1 MSGIKNNVRRTR
13 KRISDSKK
21 VLMILG
27 LLINTMTAVADDSI
41 KETQG
46 FGTKVEKQGNV
57 YDITTNKIKD
67 KNAFNSFDKFHLEQN
82 NIANMHFG
90 SKGGKEAE
98 NLFNFVKGKIEVNG
112 VINGIRDNKI
122 GGNLY
127 FLSSEGLLV
136 GKTGVINAGTFRAI
150 SPKKEEYEKAFK
162 DAQNS
167 KVFDGIVPQQDG
179 SIKIPLNP
187 NGSITVE
194 GKINAVEDI
203 GLYAAD
209 IRLKD
214 TARLKTGITEFKN
227 LVNINET
234 IHAGLTGDLTAVKTK
249 SGDIILSA
257 HVDSPQKAVG
267 ENSTV
272 GKRIEEYVK
281 GNTKAN
287 IESDAVLEADG
298 NIKISARATNGTFV
312 KKEGEKEI
320 YNTPLSLSDVEA
332 SVRVNKGK
340 VIGKNVSITAEAK
353 NFYDATLVTKL
364 AKHSFSFV
372 TGSLSPINLNGFL
385 GLLTSKSSVVIGK
398 DAKVEAREGSAN
410 IHSYSGVRAT
420 MGAATSP
427 LKITNL
433 YLENADGK
441 LPSIGAGYISA
452 KSDSNVTIEGEV
464 KSKERADITSKS
476 ENTIDASV
484 SVGTMRDSNKVALS
498 VLVTEGENKSSV
510 KIAKGAKVESETDDV
525 NVRSE
530 AINSVRATVKGGLGD
545 SGNGVV
551 AANISN
557 YNASSR
563 VDVDGYLHA
572 KKRLNVEAHNI
583 TKNSVL
589 QTGTNLGTSKFMND
603 HVYESGHL
611 KSILDAIK
619 QRFGGDSVNEEI
631 KNKLTDLFSVGVSA
645 TIANHNNSASV
656 AIGESGRL
664 SSGVEGSNVRAL
676 NEVQNLRA
684 TTSSGSVAARKE
696 EKKKFIGN
704 AAVFYGNY
712 KNNASVTIADQAEL
726 TSEGKID
733 TISENKTEYKNPS
746 KMAKSVIEKLELLK
760 RAFGKET
767 KTPEYDPKDIESIE
781 KLLNAFSEKLDGK
794 PELLLN
800 GERMTIILPD
810 GTSKTGT
817 AIEIANYVQG
827 EMKKL
832 EEKLPKG
839 FKAFSEGLSGLIK
852 ETLNFTGVGNYANFH
867 TFTSSGANGER
878 DVSSVGGAVSWV
890 EQENYSKVS
899 IGKGAKLAAKK
910 DLNIKAIN
918 KAETVNLVGNIGLA
932 RSSTS
937 GSAVG
942 GRLNVQ
948 RTKNSAIV
956 EAKEKAELSGENI
969 NADALNSLFHVAGSF
984 NGGSGGNAINGMGSY
999 SGGISKARVSIDD
1012 ETYLTANKKIALNSK
1027 NDTSVW
1033 NVAGSAGIGTKNAAV
1048 GVAVAVNDYD
1058 ISNKASIEDNDEGQS
1073 KYDKNKDEV
1082 TVTAESLEV
1091 DAKTTGTINS
1101 ISVAGGINKVGSKPS
1116 EEKPKS
1122 EERPEGFFDKIGNK
1136 VDSVKN
1142 KITDSMDS
1150 LTEKI
1155 TNYISEGVKK
1165 AGNLPSNVSHTP
1177 DKGPSFSLGAAG
1189 SVSVNNIKKETSAV
1203 VDGVKVNLKGDNK
1216 KAEVIAS
1223 DSAFIGAWS
1232 GAAALQWNHVGSGE
1246 SNTTVGLA
1254 GAAAVNNVQSK
1265 TKAFVKD
1272 SSITNANK
1280 FKVNAVSGGTQVA
1293 AGMGLEAVKESGGQ
1307 GRSYLLGTSASMNFI
1322 DNEVS
1327 SESENNIITGESE
1340 DKRADVDVTAYES
1353 DTQVTGGFNL
1363 QAGQSKGTV
1372 GAAVTVA
1379 KLNNKVKAG
1388 IKGGNYTN
1396 INRADTK
1403 ALLATT
1409 QVTSALSVGGTN
1421 SFGSG
1426 LGNYQGAVSVN
1437 NINNDVSATVDKS
1450 SIKNAKELNVI
1461 AKDIKGSSELAKEY
1475 QSLLNGKDREY
1486 LEAHG
1491 IDTTGKNYYT
1501 EEQLK
1506 EAAKRDGAVIVN
1518 AAASIAGS
1526 DKSSGGAGVAVNLV
1540 KNKFKAEVIGEDK
1553 VDKTK
1558 DIAAEKINVDAKSST
1573 VIVNTAAGLA
1583 VSQNSFAGLGS
1594 FAWQELNNE
1603 VSTKV
1608 ENIKAETDRLNVVA
1622 RNNTLG
1628 VNIAGNIAGTG
1639 SAAVGAALAHNS
1651 LKNKA
1656 SSSVTASNF
1665 KPFSKTNAKMGIN
1678 VQALNDS
1685 HITNVSAGVVA
1696 SAKASGISG
1705 MASINRGSDE
1715 TEALVS
1721 DSEFEGV
1728 NSFNVDAKDQ
1738 KIVNTIAG
1746 NINGGKAAGVGA
1758 TVAHTNIGKQS
1769 VTAIVKNSKI
1779 KTANNQDKKNIHVTA
1794 KDSVIMN
1801 TVAAGVGGAKG
1812 ASVQGASASTAFNKT
1827 VASHVEH
1834 TDIDKDLEKENDEN
1848 KEKANFNILAENTS
1862 QVVTNA
1868 TVLSGASGQAAVGAG
1883 VAVNK
1888 ITQNTSAHIKN
1899 STQNVRNALV
1909 KSKANS
1915 SIKTI
1920 GIGAGIGAGGVGS
1933 SGSVAVNKITNNNT
1947 ASVEHSNIFARGN
1960 VGVITESD
1968 AVIAN
1973 YAGTV
1978 SGGSHAGV
1986 GGSTSVNEIQG
1997 DTIAS
2002 VKHSKI
2008 EAKEETEDVIETQ
2021 GKVKEVVE
2029 KVFQDI
2035 GINEDLS
2042 KKREKSKKRGFV
2054 VNSSSTHTLKS
2065 LLANAAGS
2073 GQAGVAGTVNINKV
2087 YGATEALVEDSIL
2100 NAKHYSVK
2108 SGDYTNSIGAV
2119 GSVGVGGNVGAGA
2132 SSDTNIIKRNT
2143 KTRVGKTTM
2152 SDEGFG
2158 EEAEIT
2164 ADSKQG
2170 ISSFGVGVAAA
2181 GVGAGVA
2188 GTVSVNQFAGKTEV
2202 DVEEAKIFVK
2212 KAEITAKR
2220 YSSVAI
2226 GNAAV
2231 GVAAKGAG
2239 IGAAVAVTKDESNT
2253 RARVKNSKI
2262 MTRNKLDVIAENEIK
2277 SGTGIGSAGAGILA
2291 AGVSGVVSVNNIAN
2305 KVETDIDHSTLHS
2318 STDVNVKALNK
2329 ISNSLTAGGGAAGL
2343 AAVTGVVSVNTINS
2357 SVIARVH
2364 NNSDLTSVREKVNVT
2379 AKEEKNIKQ
2388 TAANAGI
2395 GGAAIGANVLVNNFG
2410 TAVEDRKNSE
2420 GKGTEV
2426 LKTLDEVNK
2435 EQDKKVNDATKK
2447 ILQSAGIS
2455 TEDTSVKA
2463 DRGDTQ
2469 GEGIKAIV
2477 KTSDIIGKNVDITT
2491 EDKNNITSTGG
2502 LGTAGLASAS
2512 GTVAVTNI
2520 KRNSGVTVEN
2530 SFVKAIEKLNVRS
2543 DITGNVALTAYQG
2556 SVGALGIGDA
2566 YTELNS
2572 NGRSNINIRNSKLL
2586 GKNIDVIV
2594 KDKSELTAEAKGLT
2608 AGAVAAGA
2616 IISKAKNE
2624 MNSEIEIEKSIFN
2637 EENRVNS
2644 PSKGIGREINVKV
2657 EKENRVT
2664 AESQG
2669 VSVGAVAGAGIISDA
2684 KDAGSSY
2691 LKVSTKSGRSIFHAD
2706 NVNMEA
2712 THKMKVTAAS
2722 KAVTGSV
2729 LGGVGVTKAEAVAA
2743 GKTMIEVEEGNLF
2756 RTNRLNTIS
2765 KVEGLDEDKVTAKSS
2780 AISGNGGGIS
2790 GAGVNTST
2798 AQSNTESVVHLQ
2810 RQDYEN
2816 NDYTKKYISEVNAL
2830 ALNDTKNEANIESL
2844 AVAGVHA
2851 QGTNKAFTRSNKLT
2865 STTVNGGNVYQLRA
2879 KALAKNEN
2887 YGNVKGTG
2895 GALVGAETAAV
2906 ENYTKSTT
2914 GALVAGNWEIGDKLE
2929 TIARDNTIVRV
2940 NGDGTKGGLVGKN
2953 GISVKNTISG
2963 ETKSSIEDKARIV
2976 GTGSVNVD
2984 ALNELDVDLQGKSG
2998 GYGGIGIGNVDVNN
3012 VIKKNVE
3019 AKIGRHA
3026 IVETTGKQEYQAF
3039 TRAKVNILG
3048 KGDAAAAAAISNV
3061 HISNEMDIKNLAKQY
3076 ASSQLI
3082 TKNSKNN
3089 ITLASSS
3096 ESNVNVHGVA
3106 EARGAGAKA
3115 TVSVKNQINRTN
3127 NVDLAG
3133 KIKTEGNINVYAGY
3147 DKNYNISKTNSKAIA
3162 DAKSHAAAASATA
3175 TIEKN
3180 EVKFNNAI
3188 REFKNNLARLEGKAN
3203 KKTSVGSNQVDWYTD
3218 KYTWHSS
3225 EKAYKKLTYQSKRG
3239 EKGKK

>member
-1 MSGIKNNVRRTR
+1 MSGIKNNVQRTR

-27 LLINTMTAVADDSI
+27 LLINTMTVRANDTITAT
-41 KETQG
+41 EN
-46 FGTKVEKQGNV
+46 FGTKIEKKDNV
-57 YDITTNKIKD
+57 YDITTNKIQGE
-67 KNAFNSFDKFHLEQN
+67 NAFNSFNRFALTEN
-82 NIANMHFG
+82 NIANLYFG
-90 SKGGKEAE
+90 EKNSTGVN
-98 NLFNFVKGKIEVNG
+98 NLFNFVNGKIEVDG
-112 VINGIRDNKI
+112 IINGIRENKI

-127 FLSSEGLLV
+127 FLSSEGMAV
-136 GKTGVINAGTFRAI
+136 GKNGVINAGSFHSI
-150 SPKKEEYEKAFK
+150 IPKQDDFKKALEEAKHG
-162 DAQNS
+162 
-167 KVFDGIVPQQDG
+167 KVFNGIIPVDGKV
-179 SIKIPLNP
+179 KIPLNP

-194 GKINAVEDI
+194 GKINAVEGI

-214 TARLKTGITEFKN
+214 TAILKTGITDFKN
-227 LVNINET
+227 LVNISDRINS
-234 IHAGLTGDLTAVKTK
+234 GLTGDLKATKTK

-257 HVDSPQKAVG
+257 HIDSPQKAMG
-267 ENSTV
+267 KNSTV

-298 NIKISARATNGTFV
+298 NIKISAKATNGRFI
-312 KKEGEKEI
+312 KKEGEKET

-340 VIGKNVSITAEAK
+340 VIGKNVDITAEAK

-372 TGSLSPINLNGFL
+372 TGSISPINLNGFL

-398 DAKVEAREGSAN
+398 DAKVEATEGKAN

-433 YLENADGK
+433 YLEKANGK

-452 KSDSNVTIEGEV
+452 KSNSNVTIEGEV
-464 KSKERADITSKS
+464 KSKGRADITSKS

-530 AINSVRATVKGGLGD
+530 AINSIRAAVKGGLGD

-563 VDVDGYLHA
+563 IDVDGYLHA

-589 QTGTNLGTSKFMND
+589 QTGSDLGTSKFMND

-676 NEVQNLRA
+676 NEAQNLRA
-684 TTSSGSVAARKE
+684 TTSSGSVAVRKE
-696 EKKKFIGN
+696 EKKKLIGN

-712 KNNASVTIADQAEL
+712 KNNASVTIADHAEL
-726 TSEGKID
+726 VSEGKID
-733 TISENKTEYKNPS
+733 INSENKIEYKNPS
-746 KMAKSVIEKLELLK
+746 KMAKSVIDKLELLK

-899 IGKGAKLAAKK
+899 VGKGAKLAAKK

-948 RTKNSAIV
+948 RSKNSAIV

-969 NADALNSLFHVAGSF
+969 NADALNRLFHVAGSF

-1012 ETYLTANKKIALNSK
+1012 EAYLKANKKIALNSK

-1033 NVAGSAGIGTKNAAV
+1033 NAAGSAGIGTKNAAV

-1122 EERPEGFFDKIGNK
+1122 EERPEGFFGKIGNK

-1177 DKGPSFSLGAAG
+1177 DKGPSFSLGASG
-1189 SVSVNNIKKETSAV
+1189 SVSFNNIKKETSAV
-1203 VDGVKVNLKGDNK
+1203 VDGVKINLKGANK
-1216 KAEVIAS
+1216 KVEVTSS
-1223 DSAFIGAWS
+1223 DSTFVGAWGGS
-1232 GAAALQWNHVGSGE
+1232 AALQWNHIGSGN
-1246 SNTTVGLA
+1246 SNISAGLA
-1254 GAAAVNNVQSK
+1254 GAAAVNNIQSK
-1265 TKAFVKD
+1265 TSALVKNSD
-1272 SSITNANK
+1272 IRNANK
-1280 FKVNAVSGGTQVA
+1280 FKVNALSGGTQVA
-1293 AGMGLEAVKESGGQ
+1293 AGAGLEAVKESGGQ
-1307 GRSYLLGTSASMNFI
+1307 GKSYLLGTSASINLVN
-1322 DNEVS
+1322 NEVS
-1327 SESENNIITGESE
+1327 AKSENNTVAGESE
-1340 DKRADVDVTAYES
+1340 SQKMDVDVTAYQA
-1353 DTQVTGGFNL
+1353 DTQVTGALNL
-1363 QAGQSKGTV
+1363 QAGKSNGTV
-1372 GAAVTVA
+1372 GATVTVA
-1379 KLNNKVKAG
+1379 KLNNKVNAS
-1388 IKGGNYTN
+1388 ISGGRYTN
-1396 INRADTK
+1396 VNRADAK

-1409 QVTSALSVGGTN
+1409 QVTAAVTTGGTI
-1421 SFGSG
+1421 SSGAG

-1437 NINNDVSATVDKS
+1437 KIDNDVEASVDKS
-1450 SIKNAKELNVI
+1450 SIEGANEINVI
-1461 AKDIKGSSELAKEY
+1461 AKDVKGSSDLAKEY
-1475 QSLLNGKDREY
+1475 QALLNGKDKKY
-1486 LEAHG
+1486 LEDRG
-1491 IDTTGKNYYT
+1491 INTTGNGYYT
-1501 EEQLK
+1501 KEQLEKAKKK
-1506 EAAKRDGAVIVN
+1506 EGAVIVN
-1518 AAASIAGS
+1518 AALSVAGT
-1526 DKSSGGAGVAVNLV
+1526 DKSAGGVAIAVNTV
-1540 KNKFKAEVIGEDK
+1540 KNKFKAELSGSNKEAGEDK
-1553 VDKTK
+1553 IHAKHV
-1558 DIAAEKINVDAKSST
+1558 NVEAKSST
-1573 VIVNTAAGLA
+1573 VVVNAASGLA
-1583 VSQNSFAGLGS
+1583 ISKDAFSGMGS
-1594 FAWQELNNE
+1594 GAWQDLSND
-1603 VSTKV
+1603 TIAKV
-1608 ENIKAETDRLNVVA
+1608 DKGRISADSLNVNA
-1622 RNNTLG
+1622 NNSILG
-1628 VNIAGNIAGTG
+1628 VNVAGTIAGSLST
-1639 SAAVGAALAHNS
+1639 AVGAAFANNTLHNKTS
-1651 LKNKA
+1651 ALITGTKVN
-1656 SSSVTASNF
+1656 
-1665 KPFSKTNAKMGIN
+1665 PFSGKNTKVN

-1685 HITNVSAGVVA
+1685 HITNVSAGGA
-1696 SAKASGISG
+1696 
-1705 MASINRGSDE
+1705 ASIKQAGIGGMVSVNRGSDE

-1728 NSFNVDAKDQ
+1728 SSFNVDAKDQ
-1738 KIVNTIAG
+1738 KTINTIAG
-1746 NINGGKAAGVGA
+1746 NANGGKAAGVGA

-1769 VTAIVKNSKI
+1769 VIAIVKNSKI
-1779 KTANNQDKKNIHVTA
+1779 TTANDQDRKNINVTA
-1794 KDSVIMN
+1794 KDYTMTN
-1801 TVAAGVGGAKG
+1801 TIAVGVGGAKG
-1812 ASVQGASASTAFNKT
+1812 ASVQGASASTTLNKT
-1827 VASHVEH
+1827 VSSHVDQ
-1834 TDIDKDLEKENDEN
+1834 TDIDKDLEEENNGN
-1848 KEKANFNILAENTS
+1848 KEKANVNVLAENTS

-1909 KSKANS
+1909 KSKSHS

-1920 GIGAGIGAGGVGS
+1920 GIGAGVGAGGAGVT
-1933 SGSVAVNKITNNNT
+1933 GSVAVNKIVNNT
-1947 ASVEHSNIFARGN
+1947 IAELNHAKITAKGN

-1978 SGGSHAGV
+1978 SGGARAAIGA
-1986 GGSTSVNEIQG
+1986 STSVNEITG
-1997 DTIAS
+1997 STKAY
-2002 VKHSKI
+2002 VKDSTVI
-2008 EAKEETEDVIETQ
+2008 AKEETDDYITTQ
-2021 GKVKEVVE
+2021 GQVDKVVD
-2029 KVFQDI
+2029 KVFKNLN
-2035 GINEDLS
+2035 INEDLS
-2042 KKREKSKKRGFV
+2042 QKRKISNKKGFV
-2054 VNSSSTHTLKS
+2054 TNSSATHTLKS

-2087 YGATEALVEDSIL
+2087 YGETEALVENSIL

-2108 SGDYTNSIGAV
+2108 SGDYTNSIGVV
-2119 GSVGVGGNVGAGA
+2119 GSVGVGGNVGVGA

-2202 DVEEAKIFVK
+2202 DVEEAKILVK

-2530 SFVKAIEKLNVRS
+2530 SFVKAAEKVNVRS

-2556 SVGALGIGDA
+2556 SVGALGIGAA
-2566 YTELNS
+2566 YAELNS
-2572 NGRSNINIRNSKLL
+2572 NGRSNISIKNSKLL

-2594 KDKSELTAEAKGLT
+2594 KDKSELRAEAKGLT
-2608 AGAVAAGA
+2608 VGAVAAGA

-2624 MNSEIEIEKSIFN
+2624 MNSEVEIEKSIFN
-2637 EENRVNS
+2637 EENRVTS

-2669 VSVGAVAGAGIISDA
+2669 ASVGAVAGAGIISEA

-2712 THKMKVTAAS
+2712 THKMKVTAVS

-2729 LGGVGVTKAEAVAA
+2729 LGGVGVTKAEATAA
-2743 GKTMIEVEEGNLF
+2743 GKTMVEVEEGNLF
-2756 RTNRLNTIS
+2756 RTNRLNAIS

-2780 AISGNGGGIS
+2780 VVSGNGGGIA

-2798 AQSNTESVVHLQ
+2798 AQSNTESVVRL
-2810 RQDYEN
+2810 RKQDYEN

-2865 STTVNGGNVYQLRA
+2865 STTVNGGNVSQLRA

>member
-563 VDVDGYLHA
+563 VDVDGYLYA

-2073 GQAGVAGTVNINKV
+2073 GQAGVAGTV
-2087 YGATEALVEDSIL
+2087 
-2100 NAKHYSVK
+2100 
-2108 SGDYTNSIGAV
+2108 
-2119 GSVGVGGNVGAGA
+2119 
-2132 SSDTNIIKRNT
+2132 
-2143 KTRVGKTTM
+2143 
-2152 SDEGFG
+2152 
-2158 EEAEIT
+2158 
-2164 ADSKQG
+2164 
-2170 ISSFGVGVAAA
+2170 
-2181 GVGAGVA
+2181 
-2188 GTVSVNQFAGKTEV
+2188 SVNQFAGKTEV

-2556 SVGALGIGDA
+2556 SVGALGIGAA

>member
-1 MSGIKNNVRRTR
+1 MSGIKNNVQRTR

-27 LLINTMTAVADDSI
+27 LLINTMTVRANDTITAT
-41 KETQG
+41 EN
-46 FGTKVEKQGNV
+46 FGTKIEKKDNV
-57 YDITTNKIKD
+57 YDITTNKIQGE
-67 KNAFNSFDKFHLEQN
+67 NAFNSFNRFALTEN
-82 NIANMHFG
+82 NIANLYFG
-90 SKGGKEAE
+90 EKNSTGVN
-98 NLFNFVKGKIEVNG
+98 NLFNFVNGKIEVDG
-112 VINGIRDNKI
+112 IINGIRENKI

-127 FLSSEGLLV
+127 FLSSEGMAV
-136 GKTGVINAGTFRAI
+136 GKNGVINAGSFHSI
-150 SPKKEEYEKAFK
+150 IPKQDDFKKALEEAKHG
-162 DAQNS
+162 
-167 KVFDGIVPQQDG
+167 KVFNGIIPVDGKV
-179 SIKIPLNP
+179 KIPLNP

-194 GKINAVEDI
+194 GKINAVEGI

-214 TARLKTGITEFKN
+214 TAILKTGITDFKN
-227 LVNINET
+227 LVNISDRINS
-234 IHAGLTGDLTAVKTK
+234 GLTGDLKATKTK

-257 HVDSPQKAVG
+257 HIDSPQKAMG
-267 ENSTV
+267 KNSTV

-676 NEVQNLRA
+676 NEAQNLRA
-684 TTSSGSVAARKE
+684 TTSSGSVAVRKE
-696 EKKKFIGN
+696 EKKKLIGN

-712 KNNASVTIADQAEL
+712 KNNASVTIADHAEL
-726 TSEGKID
+726 VSEGKID
-733 TISENKTEYKNPS
+733 INSENKIEYKNPS
-746 KMAKSVIEKLELLK
+746 KMAKSVIDKLELLK

-899 IGKGAKLAAKK
+899 VGKGAKLAAKK

-937 GSAVG
+937 GSVVG

-948 RTKNSAIV
+948 RSKNSAIV

-1012 ETYLTANKKIALNSK
+1012 EAYLKANKKIALNSK

-1033 NVAGSAGIGTKNAAV
+1033 NAAGSAGIGTKNAAV

-1122 EERPEGFFDKIGNK
+1122 EERPEGFFGKIGNK

-1177 DKGPSFSLGAAG
+1177 DKGPSFSLGASG
-1189 SVSVNNIKKETSAV
+1189 SVSFNNIKKETSAV
-1203 VDGVKVNLKGDNK
+1203 VDGVKINLKGANK
-1216 KAEVIAS
+1216 KVEVTSS
-1223 DSAFIGAWS
+1223 DSTFVGAWS
-1232 GAAALQWNHVGSGE
+1232 GSAALQWNHIGSGN
-1246 SNTTVGLA
+1246 SNISAGLA
-1254 GAAAVNNVQSK
+1254 GAAAVNNIQSK
-1265 TKAFVKD
+1265 TSALVKNSD
-1272 SSITNANK
+1272 IQNANK
-1280 FKVNAVSGGTQVA
+1280 FKVNALSGGTQVA
-1293 AGMGLEAVKESGGQ
+1293 AGAGLEAVKESGGQ
-1307 GRSYLLGTSASMNFI
+1307 GKSYLLGTSASINLVN
-1322 DNEVS
+1322 NEVS
-1327 SESENNIITGESE
+1327 AKSENNTVAGESE
-1340 DKRADVDVTAYES
+1340 SQKMDVDVTAYQA
-1353 DTQVTGGFNL
+1353 DTQVTGALNL
-1363 QAGQSKGTV
+1363 QAGKSNGTV

-1379 KLNNKVKAG
+1379 KLNNKVNAS
-1388 IKGGNYTN
+1388 ISGGRYTN
-1396 INRADTK
+1396 VNRADAK

-1409 QVTSALSVGGTN
+1409 QVTAAVTTGGTI
-1421 SFGSG
+1421 SSGAG

-1437 NINNDVSATVDKS
+1437 KIDNDVEASVDKS
-1450 SIKNAKELNVI
+1450 SIEGANEINVI
-1461 AKDIKGSSELAKEY
+1461 AKDVKGSSDLAKEY
-1475 QSLLNGKDREY
+1475 QALLNGKDKKY
-1486 LEAHG
+1486 LEDRG
-1491 IDTTGKNYYT
+1491 INTTGNGYYT
-1501 EEQLK
+1501 KEQLEKAKKK
-1506 EAAKRDGAVIVN
+1506 EGAVIVN
-1518 AAASIAGS
+1518 AALSVAGT
-1526 DKSSGGAGVAVNLV
+1526 DKSAGGVAIAVNTV
-1540 KNKFKAEVIGEDK
+1540 KNKFKAELSGSNKEAGEDK
-1553 VDKTK
+1553 IHAKHV
-1558 DIAAEKINVDAKSST
+1558 NVEAKSST
-1573 VIVNTAAGLA
+1573 VVVNAASGLA
-1583 VSQNSFAGLGS
+1583 ISKDAFSGMGS
-1594 FAWQELNNE
+1594 GAWQDLSND
-1603 VSTKV
+1603 TIAKV
-1608 ENIKAETDRLNVVA
+1608 DKGRISADSLNVNA
-1622 RNNTLG
+1622 NNSILG
-1628 VNIAGNIAGTG
+1628 VNVAGTIAGSLST
-1639 SAAVGAALAHNS
+1639 AVGAAFANNTLHNKTS
-1651 LKNKA
+1651 ALITETKVN
-1656 SSSVTASNF
+1656 S
-1665 KPFSKTNAKMGIN
+1665 FSGKDTKINAR
-1678 VQALNDS
+1678 ALNDS
-1685 HITNVSAGVVA
+1685 HITNVSAGVAA
-1696 SAKASGISG
+1696 SVKQVGIGG
-1705 MASINRGSDE
+1705 MVSVNRGSDE

-1721 DSEFEGV
+1721 DSEFDGV
-1728 NSFNVDAKDQ
+1728 NSVDVRAEDK
-1738 KIVNTIAG
+1738 KVLNTIAG
-1746 NINGGKAAGVGA
+1746 NINGGQAAGVGA

-1769 VTAIVKNSKI
+1769 VTAAIKNSKI
-1779 KTANNQDKKNIHVTA
+1779 TTAENQDKKNIHVLA
-1794 KDSVIMN
+1794 KDSVVMN

-1812 ASVQGASASTAFNKT
+1812 ASVQGSSASTTLNKT
-1827 VASHVEH
+1827 VSAHVEK
-1834 TDIDKDLEKENDEN
+1834 TDIDKENHEN
-1848 KEKANFNILAENTS
+1848 KEKANFNVLAENTS

-1868 TVLSGASGQAAVGAG
+1868 TVLAGASGQAAVGAG

-1888 ITQNTSAHIKN
+1888 ITQNTSAHIKD

-1909 KSKANS
+1909 KSKSHS

-1920 GIGAGIGAGGVGS
+1920 GIGAGVGAGGAGVT
-1933 SGSVAVNKITNNNT
+1933 GSVAVNKIVNNT
-1947 ASVEHSNIFARGN
+1947 IAELDHAKITAKGN

-1978 SGGSHAGV
+1978 SGGAHAAIGA
-1986 GGSTSVNEIQG
+1986 STSVNEIIG
-1997 DTIAS
+1997 STKAY
-2002 VKHSKI
+2002 VKDSTVI
-2008 EAKEETEDVIETQ
+2008 AKEETDDYITTQ
-2021 GKVKEVVE
+2021 GQVDEVVD
-2029 KVFQDI
+2029 KVFKNLD
-2035 GINEDLS
+2035 INEDLS
-2042 KKREKSKKRGFV
+2042 QKRKISNKKGFV
-2054 VNSSSTHTLKS
+2054 TNSSATHTLKS

-2087 YGATEALVEDSIL
+2087 YGETEALIENSIL

-2108 SGDYTNSIGAV
+2108 SGDYTNSIGVV
-2119 GSVGVGGNVGAGA
+2119 GSVGVGGNVGVGA

-2143 KTRVGKTTM
+2143 KTRVGKNTTM
-2152 SDEGFG
+2152 SDGGFG

-2202 DVEEAKIFVK
+2202 DVEEAKILVK

-2220 YSSVAI
+2220 YSSVAV

-2239 IGAAVAVTKDESNT
+2239 IGAAVAVTKDESET
-2253 RARVKNSKI
+2253 KARVKNSKI
-2262 MTRNKLDVIAENEIK
+2262 ITRNKLDVIAENEIK

-2305 KVETDIDHSTLHS
+2305 KVETDIDQSTLHS

-2343 AAVTGVVSVNTINS
+2343 AAVTGAVSVNTVNS
-2357 SVIARVH
+2357 SVIARIH
-2364 NNSDLTSVREKVNVT
+2364 NNSEVTSVRGKANVM
-2379 AKEEKNIKQ
+2379 AKEERNIKQ
-2388 TAANAGI
+2388 TVANAGI

-2410 TAVEDRKNSE
+2410 TVVEDRKNSE

-2455 TEDTSVKA
+2455 IEDTSVKA
-2463 DRGDTQ
+2463 DKGDTQ
-2469 GEGIKAIV
+2469 GEGIKVIV
-2477 KTSDIIGKNVDITT
+2477 KNSDIIGKNVNITT
-2491 EDKNNITSTGG
+2491 EEKNNITSTGG

-2520 KRNSGVTVEN
+2520 KRNSGVAVEN
-2530 SFVKAIEKLNVRS
+2530 SFIKADEKVNVRA
-2543 DITGNVALTAYQG
+2543 DITGNVALSTYQG
-2556 SVGALGIGDA
+2556 SVGALGIGAA

-2572 NGRSNINIRNSKLL
+2572 NGRANISIKNSKFS
-2586 GKNIDVIV
+2586 GQHIDVIV
-2594 KDKSELTAEAKGLT
+2594 KDTSDLKAEAKGLT
-2608 AGAVAAGA
+2608 VGAVAAGA
-2616 IISKAKNE
+2616 IISKANNE
-2624 MNSEIEIEKSIFN
+2624 GVADIEIEKSTFN
-2637 EENRVNS
+2637 KDEA
-2644 PSKGIGREINVKV
+2644 IGKDITIKAERGS
-2657 EKENRVT
+2657 RVT
-2664 AESQG
+2664 ANSQG
-2669 VSVGAVAGAGIISDA
+2669 ASVGAVAGAGIIANA
-2684 KDAGSSY
+2684 KDTGKAEVRVKKEKGQ
-2691 LKVSTKSGRSIFHAD
+2691 SIFQA
-2706 NVNMEA
+2706 NKVNMEA
-2712 THKMKVTAAS
+2712 HNKMKVTAEA
-2722 KAVTGSV
+2722 KAVTASII
-2729 LGGVGVTKAEAVAA
+2729 GGVGITKSEAIAA
-2743 GKTMIEVEEGNLF
+2743 GKTMVEIEEGNKF
-2756 RTNRLNTIS
+2756 RANHLNVIS
-2765 KVEGLDEDKVTAKSS
+2765 QVEGLDQDGITAKASTV
-2780 AISGNGGGIS
+2780 SGDGAALGTGGS
-2790 GAGVNTST
+2790 NTST
-2798 AQSNTESVVHLQ
+2798 AESNTEAVIRLRKQ
-2810 RQDYEN
+2810 IYESKDGGNRLETITAHAIN
-2816 NDYTKKYISEVNAL
+2816 N
-2830 ALNDTKNEANIESL
+2830 TKNEADIESL
-2844 AVAGVHA
+2844 VVGGVLA
-2851 QGTNKAFTRSNKLT
+2851 KGFNKAILKSNTVT
-2865 STTVNGGNVYQLRA
+2865 SVTTNGGKANNLSA
-2879 KALAKNEN
+2879 KSIANHES
-2887 YGNVKGTG
+2887 KGKVSASG
-2895 GALVGAETAAV
+2895 GALIGSGSAAI
-2906 ENYTKSTT
+2906 ENYSKSKT
-2914 GALVAGNWEIGDKLE
+2914 GVATAGEWEIGNKFEALALDKVGVVLKAE
-2929 TIARDNTIVRV
+2929 GV
-2940 NGDGTKGGLVGKN
+2940 KGGLVGKN
-2953 GISVKNTISG
+2953 GISVKNIIEGDT
-2963 ETKSSIEDKARIV
+2963 SSFVDNHAKIT
-2976 GTGSVNVD
+2976 GTGTVD
-2984 ALNELDVDLQGKSG
+2984 VEAINEINTDIQGKSAGHG
-2998 GYGGIGIGNVDVNN
+2998 GVGLGDVYIGSNINKSTKAL
-3012 VIKKNVE
+3012 IKENAV
-3019 AKIGRHA
+3019 
-3026 IVETTGKQEYQAF
+3026 VETEGKQTYQAF
-3039 TRAKVNILG
+3039 TKGKINILG
-3048 KGDAAAAAAISNV
+3048 KVDAAGAAGGAKSKVVSNIEV
-3061 HISNEMDIKNLAKQY
+3061 DNLVKKYQG
-3076 ASSQLI
+3076 SVI
-3082 TKNSKNN
+3082 GTKNSDQD
-3089 ITLASSS
+3089 ITIASSS
-3096 ESNVNVHGVA
+3096 DLDIDLKSVSDA
-3106 EARGAGAKA
+3106 KGAGAK
-3115 TVSVKNQINRTN
+3115 SYSELKSDFRRN
-3127 NVDLAG
+3127 NNLEMTG
-3133 KIKTEGNINVYAGY
+3133 KISTKGKLNLYAGL
-3147 DKNYNISKTNSKAIA
+3147 DKAGNISKTKFNMLAGASSKALIAVSDYKLNVESDVSNKVSMDGLIYNSKEI
-3162 DAKSHAAAASATA
+3162 D
-3175 TIEKN
+3175 IKN
-3180 EVKFNNAI
+3180 EAG
-3188 REFKNNLARLEGKAN
+3188 KNDITLTR
-3203 KKTSVGSNQVDWYTD
+3203 SR
-3218 KYTWHSS
+3218 YTWHSS
-3225 EKAYKKLTYQSKRG
+3225 ELTTEKLNKDKK
-3239 EKGKK
+3239 